1 MHGETHV
8 VIQETS
14 AVAPYQDS
22 VVIGV
27 ARPAE
32 LGALYRDLM
41 SPYCPGLSLAS
52 CPSPQADSLRKA
64 IAVRFENGETPAQ
77 ITEAL
82 VVDYGADIRGS
93 PAFEG
98 FGATAFVVPGLLM
111 LVGALLIA
119 RWIRRSV
126 KRNSVTALLLVLL
139 PLVGCNGGRDLA
151 STANDSEAGKLSA
164 SAGAETERRL
174 PQDSV
179 WLGNA
184 WMRAGAAGATTGAYA
199 VIYNTRSDSV
209 NVIGATSDVADT
221 VEVHESMNHDGMV
234 HMEPQRSLTIPAGDS
249 VVLAPGGKHFMVRV
263 LQRTL
268 TAGEVVD
275 VRILLSNGAVVNV
288 PFAVRPIGG

>member
-1 MHGETHV
+1 MT
-8 VIQETS
+8 
-14 AVAPYQDS
+14 
-22 VVIGV
+22 GV

-64 IAVRFENGETPAQ
+64 IAARFENGETPAQ

-98 FGATAFVVPGLLM
+98 FGATAFVVPALLM
-111 LVGALLIA
+111 LAGALLIA

-126 KRNSVTALLLVLL
+126 KRNAVVTLLLICLLLV
-139 PLVGCNGGRDLA
+139 GCGGATDSSSTDNGSA
-151 STANDSEAGKLSA
+151 VQNNAGSDNAAAALSA
-164 SAGAETERRL
+164 K

-179 WLGNA
+179 WLATA
-184 WMRAGAAGATTGAYA
+184 WMRAGVAGATTGAYA
-199 VIYNTRSDSV
+199 VIYNTRANGVS
-209 NVIGATSDVADT
+209 ITGATSEVADT
-221 VEVHESMNHDGMV
+221 VEIHESMMHDGMV
-234 HMEPQRSLTIPAGDS
+234 HMEPQRSLTIAAGDS
-249 VVLAPGGKHFMVRV
+249 VVFAPGGKHFMVRA

-268 TAGEVVD
+268 TAGDTVS
-275 VRILLSNGAVVNV
+275 VRVLFNDGTTLDV